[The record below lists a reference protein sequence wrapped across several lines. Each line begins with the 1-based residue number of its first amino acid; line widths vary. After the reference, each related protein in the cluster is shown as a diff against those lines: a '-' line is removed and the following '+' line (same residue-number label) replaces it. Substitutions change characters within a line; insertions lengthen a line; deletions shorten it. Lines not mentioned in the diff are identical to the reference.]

1 MAQTDSPP
9 RHDPYA
15 ALRHPDYRRLL
26 TGSMLSMIGQEM
38 QAVAVGWELY
48 DRTGSTLA
56 LGLVGLVLVVPVLL
70 LALPAGQVA
79 DIFARKRILLLA
91 QSVMVLTSLGLTW
104 TSAQRAPVGWIY
116 VCLGIAGVAGAFARP
131 ARWAL
136 AIQVVPRA
144 DLANAVTWRSS
155 SLQMAM
161 VLGPALGGL
170 ILALAGRALE
180 VYAIQALMSLLVIA
194 AISRITPRP
203 ARSTREPVTLHSL
216 LAGARFVGGTR
227 LVLAAITLDMFAVL
241 FGGATAL
248 LPVFAR
254 DILDVG
260 PVGLGWLRAAPSIGS
275 VTMALALAHRPP
287 LRRAGPALLSAVA
300 IFGLAMIVFGLSRS
314 PGLSFLALLIA
325 GAADNISMVVRGTLV
340 QALTPEAMQ
349 GRVSAV
355 NSVFIG
361 LSNELGGFESG
372 LTASWWGPVA
382 SVVVGGVGTL
392 VVVVATRWIWPELAR
407 LGPLAAFHGGLNLP
421 EPSPSAPLA
430 STAATGAGDP

>member
-1 MAQTDSPP
+1 MAQPESP

-56 LGLVGLVLVVPVLL
+56 LGLVGLVLVVPVVL

-79 DIFARKRILLLA
+79 DIFPRKRILLLA
-91 QSVMVLTSLGLTW
+91 QAVMVLTSLGLTW
-104 TSAQRAPVGWIY
+104 TSSRGAPVAWIY
-116 VCLGIAGVAGAFARP
+116 LCLGIAGIAGAFARP

-136 AIQVVPRA
+136 AIQVVPRS

-155 SLQMAM
+155 SLQLAM
-161 VLGPALGGL
+161 VLGPAVGGL
-170 ILALAGRALE
+170 ILALTGRALA
-180 VYAIQALMSLLVIA
+180 VYALQAAVSVVVIA
-194 AISRITPRP
+194 VLSRITPPPR
-203 ARSTREPVTLHSL
+203 RRTSEPVTLDTL
-216 LAGARFVGGTR
+216 LAGARFVRGSR

-248 LPVFAR
+248 LPVFAK

-287 LRRAGPALLSAVA
+287 LRRAGPALLGAVA
-300 IFGLAMIVFGLSRS
+300 LFGLAMIVFGVSRS
-314 PGLSFLALLIA
+314 PGLSFLSLLIA

-382 SVVVGGVGTL
+382 SVVFGGVGCL
-392 VVVVATRWIWPELAR
+392 VVVALTRVIWPELAR
-407 LGPLAAFHGGLNLP
+407 LGPLAAFHGGLTMP
-421 EPSPSAPLA
+421 DASASAPLA
-430 STAATGAGDP
+430 SAAAPGSGEP